1 MKTKLI
7 TNQSYLL
14 NLHNIDEYEYI
25 VFLISNEDWN
35 DSNHILFS
43 KSIIDKSKVIDF
55 DGSYN
60 TFEYNKC
67 LLNNPN
73 QKVLLFGLGNL
84 SVIKNQKL
92 NYFRKSF
99 FELYKT
105 LNNKNKII
113 FNKNSKDIKN
123 VNILLNLFL
132 PNIFMD
138 KINQYQLQQLID
150 NLFMIISLSNYQYTK
165 HLSEKPVSIKLC
177 HIYLYLESNKFNVNQ
192 LEIALYHSYI
202 MSKFTNFARNLINER
217 GDICNPQYIE
227 DISYQVYNK
236 YRSNNNLN
244 MKVIKGEQLKKENMN
259 LFYAVGQ
266 GSIYPS
272 RLIVLEYNGNKQS
285 DKYTALVGKGIS
297 FDSGGL
303 NIKTGNGMENMYMD
317 MSGSAV
323 VLSVLQG
330 IMEFKLPINIV
341 IGLCVAENMID
352 NKSYRPYDILK
363 SRKGLSVEISNTD
376 AEGRLVMADTM
387 TYLQDNYNINT
398 MIDIATLTG
407 AVITAL
413 GDSIAG
419 IFGNNQRLIKK
430 LIKSGNY
437 KYERCWQLPILEEHI
452 ESLKGE
458 ESDIISKSN
467 FNGGGASIA
476 SAFLSK
482 FVNEGVNWAHL
493 DIAGTSKYTLKN
505 GMSYKSGTGFGVGL
519 LLKYFLN
526 NNI

>member
-1 MKTKLI
+1 MKTKLF
-7 TNQSYLL
+7 TNQEFIL
-14 NLHNIDEYEYI
+14 NLHNKSEYEYI
-25 VFLISNEDWN
+25 VFLISEEDWN
-35 DSNHILFS
+35 NPQYYLFS
-43 KSIIDKSKVIDF
+43 HSIIDKTKIIDF
-55 DGSYN
+55 DASYN
-60 TFEYNKC
+60 SFEYNKC
-67 LLNNPN
+67 LFNNVE
-73 QKVLLFGLGNL
+73 QKVILFGLGNL
-84 SVIKNQKL
+84 NVLKNQKL
-92 NYFRKSF
+92 YYFRKSF
-99 FELYKT
+99 FELSKT
-105 LNNKNKII
+105 LQTLLNKNLKRKNDCYILINLYLPDI
-113 FNKNSKDIKN
+113 F
-123 VNILLNLFL
+123 LQ
-132 PNIFMD
+132 
-138 KINQYQLQQLID
+138 KINQYQLQQILD

-165 HLSEKPVSIKLC
+165 HLTEKPILIKNC
-177 HIYLYLESNKFNVNQ
+177 HIYIHLIEYDKFNIKYLEK
-192 LEIALYHSYI
+192 ALYQSYI

-236 YRSNNNLN
+236 YRSVNNLKI
-244 MKVIKGEQLKKENMN
+244 KVIKGEELKKENMN

-266 GSIYPS
+266 GSINPA
-272 RLIVLEYNGNKQS
+272 RLIIFEYQGNLESNI
-285 DKYTALVGKGIS
+285 YTALVGKGIS
-297 FDSGGL
+297 FDTGGI
-303 NIKTGNGMENMYMD
+303 NIKSGNGMDGMYMD

-330 IMEFKLPINIV
+330 IIELKLPVNVV
-341 IGLCVAENMID
+341 IGLCVAENMIGS
-352 NKSYRPYDILK
+352 KAYRPYDILK
-363 SRKGLSVEISNTD
+363 SRKGLSVEIKNTD

-387 TYLQDNYNINT
+387 TYLQDKYNVKT

-407 AVITAL
+407 AIITAL

-419 IFGNNQRLIKK
+419 IFGNNQKLIKQ

-458 ESDIISKSN
+458 ESDIVNMGN

-482 FVNEGVNWAHL
+482 FINEGVQWAHL

-526 NNI
+526 I